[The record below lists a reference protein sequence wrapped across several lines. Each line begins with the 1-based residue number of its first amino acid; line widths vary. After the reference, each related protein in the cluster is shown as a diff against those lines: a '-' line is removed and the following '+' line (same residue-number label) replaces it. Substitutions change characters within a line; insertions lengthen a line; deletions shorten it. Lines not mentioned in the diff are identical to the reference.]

1 MHVVDIVLLVFF
13 LGSMFVGYKTGFI
26 SALLTWVGLFV
37 SLMMIAR
44 YGPIVQ
50 AGIMIR
56 FGLGPLFSAMI
67 AYILIAVLIMVLFAL
82 LKILLNYLTK
92 LIQLSFLNKIFGA
105 VFGFFSMI
113 VVLVIFVLLIG
124 FVPFKES
131 FYNYLT
137 SSMIIQETIR
147 VKDLVRNDIKDLVPP
162 ELFNR

>member
-1 MHVVDIVLLVFF
+1 MHIVDIVLLVLF
-13 LGSMFVGYKTGFI
+13 LGSMVVGYKTGFI

-37 SLMMIAR
+37 SLIMIAR

-56 FGLGPLFSAMI
+56 FGLGPLFSAI
-67 AYILIAVLIMVLFAL
+67 LAYVLIVVLIIVLFAL

-92 LIQLSFLNKIFGA
+92 LIQLTFLNKIFGA
-105 VFGFFSMI
+105 VFGLLNMI
-113 VVLVIFVLLIG
+113 VILCIFVLLVG

-131 FYNYLT
+131 LNNTLRE
-137 SSMIIQETIR
+137 SMIIRETIR